1 MSSTDT
7 TTESL
12 LKTPLY
18 DLHVQLGA
26 RMVPFAGY
34 HMPVQYP
41 TGLVAEHHHTR
52 QQAGLFDVSHMGQ
65 LRLLGQDAAA
75 AFESLMP
82 VDVIDLPVG
91 KQRYGLLLNDEGGIL
106 DDLMFANRGDHLFLV
121 VNAACKIETVSSWTS
136 KRSQAS
142 INATAWA
149 WVMRSTLVLRVACT

>member
-7 TTESL
+7 STESL

-41 TGLVAEHHHTR
+41 TGLVSEHHHTR

-65 LRLLGQDAAA
+65 LRLLGQDAA
-75 AFESLMP
+75 
-82 VDVIDLPVG
+82 VCV
-91 KQRYGLLLNDEGGIL
+91 
-106 DDLMFANRGDHLFLV
+106 
-121 VNAACKIETVSSWTS
+121 
-136 KRSQAS
+136 
-142 INATAWA
+142 
-149 WVMRSTLVLRVACT
+149 